1 MSQALALTTDDDG
14 TDLAELSGL
23 SRAELAALTGQSG
36 DTMQAVGIPKIFL
49 NIETEIEQDDKI
61 VEVPVK
67 TIALRHPDHGLVF
80 FKSATVKMLMT
91 RYIYRRWDA
100 VKKEWSQVSTMIEDF
115 RGGREAPDTLGN
127 VNYGKFNGYYT
138 PEEWAAL
145 PKDVQ
150 DYQKGARRARA
161 VYFLISGEAINLEGK
176 TLTVDPTLASYFAP
190 AQPQKVIGN
199 AIAGIQKRKGLLFEY
214 NSTWTVLIDRTGAK
228 PQPNVNIDVDYSQ
241 KVPLDRTALAAIAT
255 VNEDITAHNDYV
267 MQRHNE
273 ALRKANT
280 AKDTI
285 DVTDFIDVT
294 SGDSD
299 E

>member
-1 MSQALALTTDDDG
+1 MSQALALVTDEDG
-14 TDLAELSGL
+14 TDLAELTGL
-23 SRAELAALTGQSG
+23 SRAELAALTGQAG
-36 DTMQAVGIPKIFL
+36 DTLQVAGIPKVFL
-49 NIETEIEQDDKI
+49 NIETEIEQDDKV

-67 TIALRHPDHGLVF
+67 TIALRHPDLGLVF
-80 FKSATVKMLMT
+80 FKTATVKMLMT
-91 RYIYRRWDA
+91 RYLYRRWDA
-100 VKKEWSQVSTMIEDF
+100 VKKEWSQVSTMIEDY
-115 RGGREAPDTLGN
+115 RSGREAPDTLGN
-127 VNYGKFNGYYT
+127 VNCGKFTGYYS
-138 PEEWAAL
+138 PDEWAAL

-176 TLTVDPTLASYFAP
+176 TVNVEPTLASYFAP

-214 NSTWTVLIDRTGAK
+214 NTTWTVVIDRTGAK
-228 PQPNVNIDVDYSQ
+228 PQPNVNIDVDYSA
-241 KVPLDRTALAAIAT
+241 KVPLDKVTLAAIAT
-255 VNEDITAHNDYV
+255 INEDITAHNDYV

-273 ALRKANT
+273 ALRKANS
-280 AKDTI
+280 ANNVV

-294 SGDSD
+294 SGGDD